1 MIIYIDLYSIYHQ
14 DARAGDATEQQD
26 EDDHDSDDEDIG
38 EGSMDMSSIIPIGIE
53 HQRCGA
59 HTIQLAVKDGI
70 DNSRANNLIHAAR
83 NVVKEGRKPTISE
96 VFRKQAQKTLII
108 DVETRWGSTYLM
120 LERLVE
126 LEPFIQEK
134 IILITVK

>member
-1 MIIYIDLYSIYHQ
+1 MIIYIDLYSIYYQ

-38 EGSMDMSSIIPIGIE
+38 EGSMDMSSVIPIGIE